1 MKKWRSDKQRLSSYL
16 CYQGVFNCG
25 LSEHEISTK
34 CYWRENSSLRKTLQE
49 LQRTGAIKKI
59 GNSYF
64 LTSVDSN
71 LLGVKREVRETDSKK
86 VIEAGESFYRFLQS
100 TGLVM
105 LIAVSGSAAH
115 GNCVSTEEKEA
126 DLDIFLVCKPATIQI
141 VRTLLALHMRCKK
154 IAAFFGSTKYPR
166 LCPNT
171 LMDFESLE
179 VKNQSIFTAYDL
191 LNLRII
197 TGEETFK
204 ILKNSNAW
212 TQKYFD
218 SENEIDRH
226 SKFEEHVAS
235 PATRFLN
242 WILFVVLT
250 LRLLLL
256 APIRGSDIKKHSL
269 SSAYRSDK
277 QWCLYHQNHLGGG
290 YQPAIAKRFAELY
303 SENFGEDLELFEF
316 LFPLTNE
323 KGIWIS
329 DEAGLQ
335 IFSETEKED
344 SHLGYR

>member
-1 MKKWRSDKQRLSSYL
+1 MKKWCTDKQRLSSYL

-34 CYWRENSSLRKTLQE
+34 CYWRKNSTLRKTLQE
-49 LQRTGAIKKI
+49 LQQTGAIKKI

-64 LTSVDSN
+64 LTSVDPN
-71 LLGVKREVRETDSKK
+71 LLGVKREVREAEAKK
-86 VIEAGESFYRFLQS
+86 VIKAGTSFYKFLQS

-115 GNCVSTEEKEA
+115 GNFVSTEEKEA

-141 VRTLLALHMRCKK
+141 VRTVIALHRRYKK
-154 IAAFFGSTKYPR
+154 IAAFFGSTNYPR
-166 LCPNT
+166 PCTNT

-197 TGEETFK
+197 AGEETFK
-204 ILKNSNAW
+204 ILKNRNAW

-218 SENEIDRH
+218 SENEIDPHR
-226 SKFEEHVAS
+226 KFEELAAS
-235 PATRFLN
+235 PTTRFLN
-242 WILFVVLT
+242 WILFIVLN

-256 APIRGSDIKKHSL
+256 APFRGIDMKQLSF
-269 SSAYRSDK
+269 SSAYSSNRMWS
-277 QWCLYHQNHLGGG
+277 LYHQTHLGGG
-290 YQPAIAKRFAELY
+290 FQPFIAKRFAELY

-316 LFPLTNE
+316 LFPLTTE
-323 KGIWIS
+323 RGIWVK
-329 DEAGLQ
+329 DEAGLHV
-335 IFSETEKED
+335 FSQTTHED
-344 SHLGYR
+344 SKLGYR